1 MIDWFFFVKIFIPN
15 KCTFKKFIQSINASC
30 NLSLESDTFKTKIED
45 IKTKIKSTTKNNEL
59 IHDELDYLFDQR
71 CANLEPAY
79 EKISL
84 IDLHPVNTNN
94 ISLNDEKNIFKMQHS
109 IDEEFIDLTNVN
121 RSGCCL
127 QENKKTIASKTKKF
141 NSKIKFDSIKGS
153 VQINGF

>member
-1 MIDWFFFVKIFIPN
+1 M
-15 KCTFKKFIQSINASC
+15 
-30 NLSLESDTFKTKIED
+30 
-45 IKTKIKSTTKNNEL
+45 
-59 IHDELDYLFDQR
+59 FDQR